1 MKIALQLLNTLK
13 RGGAENV
20 ALNYASALSEMGVSS
35 CFIAKSHSAE
45 YEAMIRNQNHDIENR
60 LTGDLI
66 AGADYIFIHS
76 NINLL
81 RLIKYKIAAKL
92 KGKKV
97 IYLQHLFFCERKFF
111 ILSLLINWIC
121 TDFFLITPRTEQ
133 LVKKYIRIPV
143 HTFINFYI
151 QRYEKKDYSTIRQT
165 VREELHIADDDL
177 IIMFSAIFKPGM
189 GLVDCLKMASL
200 MSNEPNVKFLI
211 AGEGEEQYLIDEYRG
226 NNIIAVG
233 CVNDVERYLI
243 SSDIYL
249 FSSFLQEMLPMA
261 LVEAINADLSI
272 LAYDTIINR
281 FLLSNSTFESL
292 DDMIKAVE
300 ERRVPRGFKH
310 YDKAYALGQ
319 FRNIL
324 KLS

>member
-60 LTGDLI
+60 LTGNLI

-97 IYLQHLFFCERKFF
+97 IYLQHLFFSERKFF

-165 VREELHIADDDL
+165 VRKELHIADDDL
-177 IIMFSAIFKPGM
+177 IIMFSAIFKPGK
-189 GLVDCLKMASL
+189 GLADCLKMASL
-200 MSNEPNVKFLI
+200 MSDEPNVKFLI

-226 NNIIAVG
+226 NNIIAMG

-249 FSSFLQEMLPMA
+249 FSSSFLQEMLPMA

-292 DDMIKAVE
+292 DDMIK
-300 ERRVPRGFKH
+300 FKH